1 MLSQRQRALH
11 LLPGGRPMTALRTA
25 SKRWDPLVRL
35 THWGIAAAVVANGV
49 LSEEGSAAHV
59 WIGYAAAALLSVR
72 LVWGVVGT
80 RSARFSAFPP
90 SPRAAVR
97 HIGDMAKGRHVEHR
111 SHNPLGALMVYA
123 LWAAL
128 ALVIASGIALDQDGS
143 VGKHAIAAS
152 RSSVGAHF
160 EERHDE
166 HSDEG
171 QEGGAGE
178 MIEEVHEIAANLL
191 FLLAALHVAGVAF
204 ESRRVGG
211 GLVGAM
217 ITGRGKS
224 RPAGG

>member
-1 MLSQRQRALH
+1 MTD
-11 LLPGGRPMTALRTA
+11 LPTAP
-25 SKRWDPLVRL
+25 KRWYPLVRL

-72 LVWGVVGT
+72 LLWGVVGT

-97 HIGDMAKGRHVEHR
+97 HIGDMAKGRHVKHR

-128 ALVIASGIALDQDGS
+128 AVVITSGIALDQDGS
-143 VGKHAIAAS
+143 VGKHAITS
-152 RSSVGAHF
+152 QSSVDAHF
-160 EERHDE
+160 EKRRDE

-171 QEGGAGE
+171 PEGGAGE

-191 FLLAALHVAGVAF
+191 FLLAALHVAGVAL

-224 RPAGG
+224 KPAGG